1 METVLS
7 DWKKNMQNVEKLK
20 HFVNGQWKKSVTD
33 KYYEITDSSTG
44 ETIAEA
50 PCCTEAELNSAVE
63 AAVKAFKVWSSTPVM
78 KRVQVL
84 YKFRE
89 LLIGRMDELTMTLC
103 RENGKCRDEAQGD
116 ILKAKEIIEFA
127 CGMPSLMMGEALMD
141 TSTGH
146 DTVLYREPLG
156 VFAGIA
162 PWNFP
167 AMIPMGWMMPL
178 CIAAGNTMV
187 LKASSITPMTSM
199 KMLGLLKE
207 AGLPDGVVNLVTCS
221 RNEAEILL
229 KHPDVKGISFVG
241 STSVGKHI
249 YTTASAHGKRVQ
261 ALCEA
266 KNHCLVLED
275 APLERVALGII
286 NATYGCAG
294 ERCMALP
301 VVVAQESIADKFADC
316 LKRLALKIKVG
327 PAYEKA
333 SQLGP
338 AVSEEHKKFVLD
350 WIYKGVK
357 EGAKLLLDGR
367 NVEVEG
373 YENGYYIGPTLFD
386 HVTPEM
392 SIGANEVFGPV
403 TLIKRVKNF
412 EEGITLMNANPFAN
426 GSVIYTQN
434 GYYAREFARGTHGG
448 MVGINVG
455 IPVPVGIF
463 PFSGHKQS
471 FFGDLHTLGKDG
483 VKFFT
488 ETKCVTSRWFN
499 EEELKKDKVDTW
511 DGTI

>member
-1 METVLS
+1 MN
-7 DWKKNMQNVEKLK
+7 KIQKLEY
-20 HFVNGQWKKSVTD
+20 FVDGQWRKSVTE
-33 KYYEITDSSTG
+33 KYYGISDSSSG
-44 ETIAEA
+44 EIIAEA
-50 PCCTEAELNSAVE
+50 PCCTPGEVNNAVE
-63 AAVKAFKVWSSTPVM
+63 AAKNAFVSWSSTPVM

-89 LLIGRMDELTMTLC
+89 LIIKNMDELTMTLC
-103 RENGKCRDEAQGD
+103 RENGKCWSEAEGD
-116 ILKAKEIIEFA
+116 ILKAREIVEYA
-127 CGMPSLMMGEALMD
+127 CGMPSLMMGESLMN
-141 TSTGH
+141 TSAGH
-146 DTVLYREPLG
+146 DTVLYREPIG
-156 VFAGIA
+156 VFAGLA

-178 CIAAGNTMV
+178 CIAAGNTLV

-199 KMLGLLKE
+199 KMIDLLRE

-229 KHPDVKGISFVG
+229 KHPDVKGVTFVG

-249 YTTASAHGKRVQ
+249 YSTAAAHGKRVQ

-266 KNHCLVLED
+266 KNHCLVMED
-275 APLERVALGII
+275 APVERVALGII

-301 VVVAQESIADKFADC
+301 VVVVQESIADELVNT
-316 LKRLALKIKVG
+316 LKKLASEIKLG
-327 PAYEKA
+327 PAYEK
-333 SQLGP
+333 SSELGP
-338 AVSEEHKKFVLD
+338 VVSMEHKDFVLK
-350 WIYKGVK
+350 WIEKGLR
-357 EGAKLLLDGR
+357 EGAVLSLDGR
-367 NVEVEG
+367 KPEVCG
-373 YENGYYIGPTLFD
+373 NENGYFIGPTIFD
-386 HVTPEM
+386 KVTPEM
-392 SIGANEVFGPV
+392 SIGNEEIFGPV
-403 TLIKRVKNF
+403 TCVKRVKDF

-434 GYYAREFARGTHGG
+434 GYYAREFARRTHGG

-483 VKFFT
+483 VRFFT

-499 EEELKKDKVDTW
+499 EDELKKSKVDTW